1 MVNGWVERPITEV
14 LKPNG
19 IKIGPFGSQL
29 KKEMLLSDGVYRVY
43 GQENVY
49 AHDFNIGDRYL
60 TREHFNRLNSCEILP
75 GDFVMSTMGT
85 IGKCAIVP
93 TTIQRGIMDSHLIRL
108 RFDEKKM
115 ESSWN
120 FINKIRS
127 DYILQLFSDQFHYL
141 SDQTARL
148 AVGGIMDGLSVGIVC
163 RLNVIYPESIEEQ
176 GKIIKT
182 LSEVDKLIF
191 DQQKLIRKK
200 KDIRQGTMQM
210 LVTGKKRLDGFD
222 GDWQTTTLDKLCRLV
237 TKQTGFDYS
246 AEIKPSLITAPQ
258 IGTIPFIQNKDFEA
272 FDINYN
278 TDFYIPYNVAEKYP
292 KILLDEVCL
301 LISISGRI
309 GNVAVFDN
317 KQTAFAGGAVG
328 IAKLFDPDLASWCML
343 YLSGKDG
350 QEQIFSNEK
359 VGAQH
364 NLTVADV
371 RKLEIRLPEK
381 TEREAIIGV
390 LADMDDE
397 ISLLVE
403 KLHKYEKVKKGMM
416 EELLTGKVR
425 LM

>member
-108 RFDEKKM
+108 RFDEKKV
-115 ESSWN
+115 
-120 FINKIRS
+120 RS

-278 TDFYIPYNVAEKYP
+278 TDFFIPYDVAEKYP

>member
-108 RFDEKKM
+108 RFDEKKV
-115 ESSWN
+115 
-120 FINKIRS
+120 RS
-127 DYILQLFSDQFHYL
+127 DYILQLFSDQFNYL

-246 AEIKPSLITAPQ
+246 AEIRPSLVTAPQ

-278 TDFYIPYNVAEKYP
+278 TDFFIPYDVAEKYP